1 MSASLERQISFK
13 VMREKHRVA
22 YYATVT
28 LAWALLAFILLLDLV
43 LLASTFSPG
52 TKARIVGSGSMQPTI
67 KTGSIVVTRPQDEYA
82 VGDVIIF
89 DDPRLGP
96 NMHRI
101 IEVRDIEGTTY
112 YATQGDAFDTPDHLL
127 VPIDRV
133 EGKVEMV
140 FPYLGYVAFIGS
152 FAAMVPIIIV
162 VLYFLRKRRT
172 RNRGG

>member
-1 MSASLERQISFK
+1 MHKEIDRRVSFK
-13 VMREKHRVA
+13 YMREKHRVA
-22 YYATVT
+22 YYTTVT
-28 LAWALLAFILLLDLV
+28 LAWALLTFILFLDLV
-43 LLASTFSPG
+43 LLASTFSSG

-67 KTGSIVVTRPQDEYA
+67 KTGSIVVTRPQDAYT
-82 VGDVIIF
+82 VGDVVIF

-101 IEVRDIEGTTY
+101 IEVNDIEGTTY
-112 YATQGDAFDTPDHLL
+112 YTTQGDAFDIPDHLQ

-152 FAAMVPIIIV
+152 FLVMVPIILF
-162 VLYFLRKRRT
+162 VLHFLRKRRAG
-172 RNRGG
+172 NRSG